1 MHQHLAW
8 PVLIYLDPDHEY
20 KFGIVPLSH
29 DDLMIITNHDENVDQ
44 HDENVFHHDANADQY
59 LQAFNPLLPDETQET
74 SINLTVHYLPQ
85 VV

>member
-44 HDENVFHHDANADQY
+44 HDENDDQHD
-59 LQAFNPLLPDETQET
+59 
-74 SINLTVHYLPQ
+74 
-85 VV
+85 